1 LPIADEDLGTLNW
14 QFGICHSPMMM
25 MAPALQMST
34 NDPMFWVMVIVA
46 ASFLVIAIAMVA
58 IAVVVS
64 RAVKTVNRMEE
75 KMGPLLERVT
85 AMSEQGKQIAVQGKL
100 IAEQFTAVSGHLST
114 ATMHVSESLAIIKSE
129 IGELRALVSD
139 AAVEARDKVELV
151 SRTIDRTQTQVALT
165 TDFIQTKVIEPAREL
180 AAIMAGFRRG
190 LEVLVAPMPKPIN
203 QTYAEDEM
211 FIG

>member
-1 LPIADEDLGTLNW
+1 MC
-14 QFGICHSPMMM
+14 F
-25 MAPALQMST
+25 ALQMQT
-34 NDPMFWVMVIVA
+34 NDPMFWIMVIIA
-46 ASFLVIAIAMVA
+46 ASFLVISIAMVA
-58 IAVVVS
+58 IAVFVS
-64 RAVKTVNRMEE
+64 RAVKSVNRMEHKLE
-75 KMGPLLERVT
+75 PLMERVT
-85 AMSEQGKQIAVQGKL
+85 AMSEQGKHIALQGKL

-114 ATMHVSESLAIIKSE
+114 ATMHFSESLAIIRSE
-129 IGELRALVSD
+129 VGELKALVSD
-139 AAVEARDKVELV
+139 TAVEARDKVELV
-151 SRTIDRTQTQVALT
+151 SRTIDRTHKQVALT

>member
-1 LPIADEDLGTLNW
+1 
-14 QFGICHSPMMM
+14 
-25 MAPALQMST
+25 MST
-34 NDPMFWVMVIVA
+34 NDPLFWIMVIIA
-46 ASFLVIAIAMVA
+46 ASFIVIAIAMIV

-64 RAVKTVNRMEE
+64 RAMKSVNRMEE
-75 KMGPLLERVT
+75 KLEPLLERVT
-85 AMSEQGKQIAVQGKL
+85 AVSEQGKQIAVQGKL

-114 ATMHVSESLAIIKSE
+114 ATMHFSESLAIVRSE
-129 IGELRALVSD
+129 IAELRNLVSD
-139 AAVEARDKVELV
+139 TAVEARDKVELV
-151 SRTIDRTQTQVALT
+151 SKTIDRTHKQVALT
-165 TDFIQTKVIEPAREL
+165 TDFIHTKVIEPAREV